1 MEKEALQL
9 TGEVISIANS
19 SDPYPC
25 IETKNKLTRNCL
37 KILSQHD
44 CLIQI
49 VTKSNIVTR
58 DIDLLTKIAC
68 TVSLTITT
76 DDDLLGSLIEPN
88 APLPSERL
96 KAIEELVAH
105 DIPVSVRVDPIIP
118 LLNDKPDRLIA
129 KLSDLGV
136 KHITTSIYKV
146 KLDNWKRFS
155 ETLPDISKHI
165 KPLYFER
172 GKKIGTYF
180 YVQKDLRLKIL
191 KNIKHIVQKK
201 GMSFGVCREG
211 FLSLNTASC
220 DGQSLFPSNRGK

>member
-1 MEKEALQL
+1 M
-9 TGEVISIANS
+9 
-19 SDPYPC
+19 
-25 IETKNKLTRNCL
+25 
-37 KILSQHD
+37 
-44 CLIQI
+44 
-49 VTKSNIVTR
+49 
-58 DIDLLTKIAC
+58 
-68 TVSLTITT
+68 
-76 DDDLLGSLIEPN
+76 IEPN

-96 KAIEELVAH
+96 KAIEKLVAH

-118 LLNDKPDRLIA
+118 LLNDKPYRLIA

-155 ETLPDISKHI
+155 EALPDISKLI
-165 KPLYFER
+165 KPLYFEK
-172 GKKIGTYF
+172 GKKIGAYF

-191 KNIKHIVQKK
+191 KNVKRIVQKR